1 MYNQKDILAALQNG
15 EDPQAIANA
24 FADAL
29 NAAVKEKAEADKK
42 AAEVTKAAE
51 RKVACMEHMLGEL
64 IDFLEEFYPEI
75 YDPEL
80 RNHIPAAELVKAI
93 DEARDEVVKVM
104 PVFDDL
110 QKLLDSIEAEHPE
123 LKSDYKPRHA
133 VKKTSIDPID
143 AFLKANGLKM

>member
-42 AAEVTKAAE
+42 AAEATKAAE
-51 RKVACMEHMLGEL
+51 RKVACMEKMLNEL

-80 RNHIPAAELVKAI
+80 RNHIPAAIVVKAM

-104 PVFDDL
+104 PVLDDF
-110 QKLLDSIEAEHPE
+110 QKLIDAIETERPK
-123 LKSDYKPRHA
+123 LKSDSKPRHT
-133 VKKTSIDPID
+133 VKKASIDPIEV
-143 AFLKANGLKM
+143 FLKANGLKM

>member
-42 AAEVTKAAE
+42 AAEATKAAE
-51 RKVACMEHMLGEL
+51 RKVTCMEHMLNDL

-80 RNHIPAAELVKAI
+80 RNHIPAAELVKAM

-110 QKLLDSIEAEHPE
+110 QKLLDSLEAEHPE
-123 LKSDYKPRHA
+123 LKRDYKSCRV